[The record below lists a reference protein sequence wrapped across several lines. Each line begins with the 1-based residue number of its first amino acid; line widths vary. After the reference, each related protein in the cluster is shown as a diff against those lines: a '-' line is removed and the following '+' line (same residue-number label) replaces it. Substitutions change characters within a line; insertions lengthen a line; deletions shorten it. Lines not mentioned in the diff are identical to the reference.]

1 MVKSDLS
8 FTEGLA
14 KYNEK
19 FYLEVLSV
27 IHQFLNHDKNQK
39 RYDMLHIMCNN
50 NVPRGGL
57 ASILK
62 MITPV

>member
-19 FYLEVLSV
+19 FVSV